1 MRSIKKIIA
10 ILMTLMLVSGS
21 HAQAATAKGWFGRE
35 VRLLLMRLGTA
46 VAASLLLV
54 CAVSGASGAPGERDG
69 YRADRTAAYMP
80 FYTLG
85 GSNLCVTCLYAGIL
99 LSVYRNS
106 SVVRC

>member
-1 MRSIKKIIA
+1 MNIGICP
-10 ILMTLMLVSGS
+10 V
-21 HAQAATAKGWFGRE
+21 
-35 VRLLLMRLGTA
+35 
-46 VAASLLLV
+46 
-54 CAVSGASGAPGERDG
+54 
-69 YRADRTAAYMP
+69 TAAYMP

>member
-1 MRSIKKIIA
+1 
-10 ILMTLMLVSGS
+10 MTSVFTFIGFALLF
-21 HAQAATAKGWFGRE
+21 AATAKGWFGRE

-46 VAASLLLV
+46 VAAALLLV
-54 CAVSGASGAPGERDG
+54 CAASWASGEPGERDG

>member
-1 MRSIKKIIA
+1 MD
-10 ILMTLMLVSGS
+10 VYP
-21 HAQAATAKGWFGRE
+21 
-35 VRLLLMRLGTA
+35 
-46 VAASLLLV
+46 
-54 CAVSGASGAPGERDG
+54 AVSGGVPAVLLTLPAGLLLAFLFRIVFRQRNRLGFLLALAGTLFFSLQIVWYIGMNIGICPV
-69 YRADRTAAYMP
+69 TAAYMP

>member
-1 MRSIKKIIA
+1 
-10 ILMTLMLVSGS
+10 
-21 HAQAATAKGWFGRE
+21 
-35 VRLLLMRLGTA
+35 MRLGTA
-46 VAASLLLV
+46 VAAALLLV
-54 CAVSGASGAPGERDG
+54 CAVSGASGAPEERDG